1 MSVVWRAAREIRGFG
16 GHLPDSSQSDYGCF
30 LTAIQL
36 CCSKSSSPLPCAM
49 CLCALAVPRT
59 VRAGAWDYQV
69 CTEFLGQEQP
79 YFPASASSMFWD
91 QGPFNWDDIVQHCR
105 ATWGVEPSQT
115 WIVEQHGGLDW
126 R

>member
-1 MSVVWRAAREIRGFG
+1 MLQGFCPEPYAVAS
-16 GHLPDSSQSDYGCF
+16 LLS
-30 LTAIQL
+30 
-36 CCSKSSSPLPCAM
+36 
-49 CLCALAVPRT
+49 LAYCT
-59 VRAGAWDYQV
+59 FAGAWDYQV

-91 QGPFNWDDIVQHCR
+91 QGPFNWESIVQHCR

-115 WIVEQHGGLDW
+115 WMVEQHGGLDW